1 MSRAVRLPR
10 PSAAATAGL
19 VAGALLLAGCGQAGN
34 ESTVTIT
41 GTAPASPSAPPPS
54 PSTSASA
61 EPSAPS
67 SSTSSEPAAPGGPP
81 EVIEEIATGLEAPWG
96 LDFFADGDAI
106 VTERDT
112 QRVLLVSGDDYTVTE
127 LGTLDV
133 AAPQGEAGLLGVAI
147 SPDFAQDRFVYF
159 YASTASDNRVV
170 RATLRGDRL
179 GEPTPI
185 FTGIPNG
192 YIHDGGRLEFGP
204 DGMLYVSTGET
215 GEPSL
220 AQQRDSLGGKVLRLT
235 PAGKPAPGNPFGTAV
250 WSWGHRN
257 VQGLAFDDADRLWA
271 SEFGQDTFD
280 ELNRIDEGAN
290 YGWPQVEGKG
300 GQDQGFVDPQQVWNT
315 DEASPSGLAFLDG
328 YLWMAALKGERL
340 WRVRV
345 QGNRAVEAEPFFVGD
360 YGRMRTVAATDD
372 GMLWVMTSNRDTRGD
387 PGPGD
392 DKILLV
398 RP

>member
-1 MSRAVRLPR
+1 MRISRG
-10 PSAAATAGL
+10 SAAAAL
-19 VAGALLLAGCGQAGN
+19 AAGALLLAGCGQGGN
-34 ESTVTIT
+34 ESTLTIT
-41 GTAPASPSAPPPS
+41 GTAPASPSESGS
-54 PSTSASA
+54 PSSSATGSASA
-61 EPSAPS
+61 SASATP
-67 SSTSSEPAAPGGPP
+67 SSEPAAPDGSP
-81 EVIEEIATGLEAPWG
+81 EVVEEIATGLEAPWG
-96 LDFFADGDAI
+96 LGFLPDGDAI

-112 QRVLLVSGDDYTVTE
+112 QRVLLVSGDDYAVTE

-159 YASTASDNRVV
+159 YASTTSDNRIV
-170 RATLRGDRL
+170 RATLRGERL

-290 YGWPQVEGKG
+290 YGWPAVEGKG
-300 GQDQGFVDPQQVWNT
+300 GRSQGFVDPQQVWDT
-315 DEASPSGLAFLDG
+315 DDASPSGLAFLDG

-345 QGNRAVEAEPFFVGD
+345 EGDRAVDATPFFVGD

-372 GMLWVMTSNRDTRGD
+372 GMLWVMTSNRDTRGE